1 MDDKNKSTVI
11 DFITAKEAILKE
23 LSALESV
30 STGEISLPEIY
41 PEKNE
46 VKVEFQANSLASE
59 QIVECLQIIKNH
71 IENIRVHTFLPIF
84 LIFESSSF
92 L

>member
-41 PEKNE
+41 PEKN
-46 VKVEFQANSLASE
+46 
-59 QIVECLQIIKNH
+59 
-71 IENIRVHTFLPIF
+71 
-84 LIFESSSF
+84 
-92 L
+92 